1 MTTITSQVN
10 MVILLPALF
19 FYSLYKGI
27 IDHTVVL
34 GLFKSSLRYIK
45 KLEMIYSFL
54 VSSAIEF

>member
-1 MTTITSQVN
+1 

-19 FYSLYKGI
+19 FYSFYKDI

-34 GLFKSSLRYIK
+34 GLFKSSLRYINRP
-45 KLEMIYSFL
+45 EMIYSFL

>member
-1 MTTITSQVN
+1 

-19 FYSLYKGI
+19 FYSFYKD

-34 GLFKSSLRYIK
+34 GLFKSSLRYINK
-45 KLEMIYSFL
+45 PEMIYSFL